1 MLLCGDA
8 FNRPNMKSNSGIL
21 LKIATLGVMGLIIL
35 LLFSSCNKYALY
47 QTNATQTSKG
57 SPSEISEK
65 TLMPGDKISLS
76 VWGHDEL
83 SVGSVHSVYSIPEE
97 AGKWLQI
104 DENGNVNFPQIGKV
118 KLDGMTLL
126 KAEEKLVEL
135 YSQFIQK
142 PILNLRLLSNQ
153 VTVLGEVR
161 SPGNYF
167 FHTDQVRLVDM
178 IGKANGFTDY
188 AKTTDIK
195 IIRGIET
202 INVDLTKAAN
212 NEVMVTS
219 KDVIYVAPGRNKSFD
234 RVASKLIP
242 LASLLTALALVYNV
256 SVSK

>member
-1 MLLCGDA
+1 
-8 FNRPNMKSNSGIL
+8 MKLNSNFL
-21 LKIATLGVMGLIIL
+21 LKIAVMRMSGLIIL
-35 LLFSSCNKYALY
+35 LFISSCYKYALY
-47 QTNATQTSKG
+47 QTNATKTSKG
-57 SPSEISEK
+57 SATEISEK
-65 TLMPGDKISLS
+65 VLSPGDKISLS

-97 AGKWLQI
+97 SGKWLQI
-104 DENGNVNFPQIGKV
+104 DESGDANLPQIGKV
-118 KLDGMTLL
+118 KLEGLTML
-126 KAEEKLVEL
+126 KAEEKLVTL

-153 VTVLGEVR
+153 VTVLGEVQ
-161 SPGNYF
+161 SPGNYV

-202 INVDLTKAAN
+202 IRVDLTKAAS
-212 NEVMVTS
+212 NEVMVTAR
-219 KDVIYVAPGRNKSFD
+219 DVIYVAPGRNKSFD
-234 RVASKLIP
+234 RFASKLIP

>member
-1 MLLCGDA
+1 MYCADA
-8 FNRPNMKSNSGIL
+8 FNRLTMRLNSNLL
-21 LKIATLGVMGLIIL
+21 LKLATLGVTGLIML
-35 LLFSSCNKYALY
+35 LLCSSCNKYALY

-57 SPSEISEK
+57 SSSEVIEK
-65 TLMPGDKISLS
+65 TLQPGDKISLS

-83 SVGSVHSVYSIPEE
+83 SVGSVHSVYSNTEE
-97 AGKWLQI
+97 SGKWLQV
-104 DENGNVNFPQIGKV
+104 DENGNVNLPQIGKV
-118 KLDGMTLL
+118 KLEGMTMP

-135 YSQFIQK
+135 YSQYIQK

-161 SPGNYF
+161 TPGSYV

-212 NEVMVTS
+212 NEVMVTAR
-219 KDVIYVAPGRNKSFD
+219 DVIYVAPGRNKSFD

>member
-1 MLLCGDA
+1 
-8 FNRPNMKSNSGIL
+8 MKSRTDIL
-21 LKIATLGVMGLIIL
+21 LKIATLGVMGLIFL

-57 SPSEISEK
+57 SSSEVSEK
-65 TLMPGDKISLS
+65 ILMPGDKISLS

-83 SVGSVHSVYSIPEE
+83 SVGSVHSVYGIPEE

-118 KLDGMTLL
+118 KMDGMTLL

-135 YSQFIQK
+135 YSQYIQK

-161 SPGNYF
+161 SPGNYV
-167 FHTDQVRLVDM
+167 FHTDQVRLVDI

-202 INVDLTKAAN
+202 INVDLTKTVN
-212 NEVMVTS
+212 NEIMVTS

>member
-1 MLLCGDA
+1 MRL
-8 FNRPNMKSNSGIL
+8 NSNVL
-21 LKIATLGVMGLIIL
+21 LKLATLGVTGLIIL
-35 LLFSSCNKYALY
+35 LLFSSCNRYALY

-57 SPSEISEK
+57 SSSEVSEK
-65 TLMPGDKISLS
+65 TLSPGDKISVS

-83 SVGSVHSVYSIPEE
+83 SIGSVHSVYSIPEE

-104 DENGNVNFPQIGKV
+104 DENGNANLPQIGKV
-118 KLDGMTLL
+118 KLEGMTLL

-135 YSQFIQK
+135 YGQYIQK

-153 VTVLGEVR
+153 VTVLGEVH
-161 SPGNYF
+161 SPGNYV

-202 INVDLTKAAN
+202 IKVDLTKAAN